1 MMSVILDARDLRRVY
16 KMGRAQVHALRGLDL
31 VVEAGE
37 FLSIMGRSGSGK
49 STFLNLVGCLDQPSG
64 GSISLDGL
72 DITRLPRA
80 RLAQIRREKIGFVF
94 QQFNLIPTLSALENV
109 MMPLRYAGVNGRE
122 RRRRAGD
129 LLGLMGMG
137 DRLNHRPWEMS
148 GGEQQRVALAR
159 ALVNHPP
166 ILLADEPTGELDTT
180 TAQQIMGILLQL
192 NQEMGQTIILV
203 THDPGVAAATRR
215 IIYFKDGM
223 VEREERQT
231 SSFLIPRPS
240 PP

>member
-1 MMSVILDARDLRRVY
+1 MSVILDARDLRRVY

-72 DITRLPRA
+72 DITRLPKA

-94 QQFNLIPTLSALENV
+94 QQFNLIPTLTALENV

-122 RRRRAGD
+122 RRRRARD

-148 GGEQQRVALAR
+148 GGEQQRVAMAR

-203 THDPGVAAATRR
+203 THDPGVAATTRR

>member
-1 MMSVILDARDLRRVY
+1 MSVILDARDLRRVY

-72 DITRLPRA
+72 DITRLPKA

-94 QQFNLIPTLSALENV
+94 QQFNLIPTLTALENV

-148 GGEQQRVALAR
+148 GGEQQRVAMAR

-203 THDPGVAAATRR
+203 THDPGVAATTRR

>member
-1 MMSVILDARDLRRVY
+1 MSVILDARDLRRVY

-192 NQEMGQTIILV
+192 NQEMGQTIIMV
-203 THDPGVAAATRR
+203 THDPEVAAATRR